1 MKNNP
6 LKGLGIEFHILQS
19 FPVTCLNRDDVG
31 APKSALVGGVP
42 RARVSSQC
50 WKRQIRL
57 ALHDLGLSTGIRTK
71 HLAEMI
77 SAACRDLGAPAEKAD
92 ICGSGIAAALSDDT
106 LFFISPEEVK
116 RLAQYAA
123 ETDFILPGEAAEEVL
138 VLDKSEKAK
147 IRKCLSFAKS
157 AADGLDIALFGRM
170 VAQDASL
177 NVQAASSFAHALSTH
192 RVANEVEFF
201 TALDDYSRLV
211 QESGEHTPGS
221 GHMGTLE
228 YNSATYYRYISLD
241 LGQLWENLG
250 GNDIASAV
258 DAFVRALYVAVPS
271 ARQSTQSGA
280 CPWDYARILVRRGQR
295 MQLSF
300 EKPVQHAAGGGW
312 LDNSI
317 KALNEGLALQEKLA
331 GSLYGKIAE
340 ATYGLPEGGGIDAVR
355 TLLTRTVEQLAESA
369 S

>member
-123 ETDFILPGEAAEEVL
+123 ETDFVLPGEKKPEKRKRARKPRK
-138 VLDKSEKAK
+138 KSLFWTKAK
-147 IRKCLSFAKS
+147 RRRS
-157 AADGLDIALFGRM
+157 
-170 VAQDASL
+170 
-177 NVQAASSFAHALSTH
+177 
-192 RVANEVEFF
+192 
-201 TALDDYSRLV
+201 
-211 QESGEHTPGS
+211 
-221 GHMGTLE
+221 
-228 YNSATYYRYISLD
+228 
-241 LGQLWENLG
+241 EN
-250 GNDIASAV
+250 A
-258 DAFVRALYVAVPS
+258 
-271 ARQSTQSGA
+271 
-280 CPWDYARILVRRGQR
+280 
-295 MQLSF
+295 
-300 EKPVQHAAGGGW
+300 
-312 LDNSI
+312 
-317 KALNEGLALQEKLA
+317 
-331 GSLYGKIAE
+331 
-340 ATYGLPEGGGIDAVR
+340 
-355 TLLTRTVEQLAESA
+355 
-369 S
+369 